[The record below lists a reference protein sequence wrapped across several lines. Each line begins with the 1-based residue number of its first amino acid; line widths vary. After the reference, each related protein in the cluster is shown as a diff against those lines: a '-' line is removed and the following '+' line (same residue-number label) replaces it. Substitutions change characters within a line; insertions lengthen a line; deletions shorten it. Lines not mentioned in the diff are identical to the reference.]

1 MDFSA
6 LYSYSALSLKSS
18 KIRELFK
25 LTKQKGLISM
35 AGGMPDSQN
44 LPFDIIKE
52 IISKWDKTKSTQ
64 ALQYGTTKGFPP
76 LLEEIGTLME
86 KNKKIS
92 MDGQDILITTGSQQA
107 LSIISKVL
115 LNRDEVVIVEIP
127 SFIGAI
133 ASFYSYNAKV
143 VGVEM
148 DEEGLIPEKLESM
161 IKRIKDEGR
170 VVKFIY
176 TIPNFNNPSGVT
188 LSPRRRRALKEI
200 SDKYNIP
207 IVEDDPYGD
216 LFFEGKAEDY
226 LPIKSID
233 IDGNVIY
240 LGSFSKVLSPGMR
253 VGWIVAQEDFIA
265 KAELQKQSFDACT
278 PLLSQVIAHDYLAGG
293 YMTGF
298 VEKMRNIYREKCN
311 AMLEALQE
319 YMPEGVR
326 WTKPKGGLFV
336 WVTLPDGITPEELFM
351 ESINEKV
358 AFVTGDAFL
367 PEDYPNRFIRLTYGD
382 LPVERIREGVRRIAK
397 ALNKLLRV

>member
-1 MDFSA
+1 
-6 LYSYSALSLKSS
+6 
-18 KIRELFK
+18 
-25 LTKQKGLISM
+25 
-35 AGGMPDSQN
+35 
-44 LPFDIIKE
+44 
-52 IISKWDKTKSTQ
+52 
-64 ALQYGTTKGFPP
+64 
-76 LLEEIGTLME
+76 
-86 KNKKIS
+86 
-92 MDGQDILITTGSQQA
+92 
-107 LSIISKVL
+107 
-115 LNRDEVVIVEIP
+115 
-127 SFIGAI
+127 
-133 ASFYSYNAKV
+133 
-143 VGVEM
+143 
-148 DEEGLIPEKLESM
+148 
-161 IKRIKDEGR
+161 
-170 VVKFIY
+170 
-176 TIPNFNNPSGVT
+176 
-188 LSPRRRRALKEI
+188 
-200 SDKYNIP
+200 
-207 IVEDDPYGD
+207 
-216 LFFEGKAEDY
+216 
-226 LPIKSID
+226 
-233 IDGNVIY
+233 
-240 LGSFSKVLSPGMR
+240 MR